1 MKRKEFKEKLF
12 DALKSDVD
20 NMSYD
25 EKMILVNNLL
35 IDFEKRMNICGTR
48 QIRGGNGKMKIN

>member
-35 IDFEKRMNICGTR
+35 IDFEKRTNICGTR
-48 QIRGGNGKMKIN
+48 QIRGRNGKMKN

>member
-12 DALKSDVD
+12 DALKSDID
-20 NMSYD
+20 NVSYD

-35 IDFEKRMNICGTR
+35 IDFEKRERTFAR
-48 QIRGGNGKMKIN
+48 HVK

>member
-35 IDFEKRMNICGTR
+35 IDFEKENEYCGTR
-48 QIRGGNGKMKIN
+48 QIRGRNGKMKN

>member
-35 IDFEKRMNICGTR
+35 IDFEKENNICGTR
-48 QIRGGNGKMKIN
+48 QIRGRNGKMKN